1 MSNESLRQQ
10 LARLYRLQERDSE
23 LLSIHQK
30 LQDIPRQIAQLEA
43 GVTESEEETAAKSAE
58 VAEVE
63 KEQRAKNAELEMNAE
78 QREKYKNEQRS
89 VTSNEAYTALE
100 RQIEFLDDK
109 DVETEDVLLN
119 LMEDHD
125 RLKAELTEL
134 EAKVTE
140 EKEKAD
146 TDTEQLRQELQ
157 TLEAER
163 DEKMKARRAFL
174 PKIDKARRD
183 EYNRW
188 MKAQLSSRSGAAR
201 AKTGFIAL
209 GKKGTGPDKKSTCSA
224 CRMAIQ
230 PQTFKEAQKYEKL
243 VYCSSCKRL
252 LYVEPPTPDIPFP

>member
-10 LARLYRLQERDSE
+10 LALLYQLQQRDSE

-100 RQIEFLDDK
+100 RQIEFLDEK
-109 DVETEDVLLN
+109 DADAEDVLLN

-125 RLKAELTEL
+125 RLKDELTEL
-134 EAKVTE
+134 QAKVTE

-146 TDTEQLRQELQ
+146 TDTEQLPTGTADTGSR
-157 TLEAER
+157 TR
-163 DEKMKARRAFL
+163 RKDE
-174 PKIDKARRD
+174 
-183 EYNRW
+183 
-188 MKAQLSSRSGAAR
+188 S
-201 AKTGFIAL
+201 T
-209 GKKGTGPDKKSTCSA
+209 KSVST
-224 CRMAIQ
+224 
-230 PQTFKEAQKYEKL
+230 EN
-243 VYCSSCKRL
+243 
-252 LYVEPPTPDIPFP
+252 

>member
-10 LARLYRLQERDSE
+10 LALLYQLQQRDSE
-23 LLSIHQK
+23 LLAIHQK

-63 KEQRAKNAELEMNAE
+63 KGQRAKNAELEMNAE

-100 RQIEFLDDK
+100 RQIEFLDEK
-109 DVETEDVLLN
+109 DADAEDVLLN

-134 EAKVTE
+134 QAKVTQ

-163 DEKMKARRAFL
+163 DEKMKARKAFL
-174 PKIDKARRD
+174 PKIDKVRRD
-183 EYNRW
+183 EYHRW
-188 MKAQLSSRSGAAR
+188 MKAQMASESGAAR
-201 AKTGFIAL
+201 AKAGFIAL
-209 GKKGTGPDKKSTCSA
+209 GKKGTCSS

-230 PQTFKEAQKYEKL
+230 PQTLKEAQKYEKL